1 MHMEKYG
8 YIRVSS
14 RDQNIDRQVQALE
27 QAGLT
32 RKQMMIDYQTG
43 KHFNRKNYQKLVK
56 KFKKGDELYIQS
68 IDRLGRNYEDIL
80 KQWRFLTTVKQIDI
94 IVLDF
99 PLLDTR
105 FPVQGITGKF
115 LADLVLQVLSYV
127 AQIEREHISQRQK
140 QGIEEAKKKGI
151 RFGRPPKKYPE
162 NFYQIAKLWQQGS
175 ISLRKGAETL
185 HVSHSTFSRW
195 LEQNQLK

>member
-1 MHMEKYG
+1 MKQYG

-14 RDQNIDRQVQALE
+14 RDQHIDRQVKAME
-27 QAGLT
+27 KAGLT
-32 RKQMMIDYQTG
+32 RKQMVADYQTG

-56 KFKKGDELYIQS
+56 KIKKGDELYIQS
-68 IDRLGRNYEDIL
+68 IDRLGRNYEEIL
-80 KQWRFLTTVKQIDI
+80 AQWRYLTTVKQIEI

-105 FPVQGITGKF
+105 QPVQGITGKF

-127 AQIEREHISQRQK
+127 AQIEREHIAQRQM

-151 RFGRPPKKYPE
+151 RFGRPPKEYPA
-162 NFYQIAKLWQQGS
+162 NFYQVATLWQQGS
-175 ISLRKGAETL
+175 ISLRKGAEIL
-185 HVSHSTFSRW
+185 QVSHSTFARW

>member
-1 MHMEKYG
+1 MKQYG

-14 RDQNIDRQVQALE
+14 KEQHIDRQVQAME

-32 RKQMMIDYQTG
+32 RKQMVADYQTG

-56 KFKKGDELYIQS
+56 KLKKGDELYIQS
-68 IDRLGRNYEDIL
+68 IDRLGRNYEEIL
-80 KQWRFLTTVKQIDI
+80 AQWRYLTTVKQIDI

-105 FPVQGITGKF
+105 QPVQGITGKF

-127 AQIEREHISQRQK
+127 AQIEREHIFQRQM
-140 QGIEEAKKKGI
+140 QGIQEAKKKGV
-151 RFGRPPKKYPE
+151 RFGRPPKAYPK
-162 NFYQIAKLWQQGS
+162 NFYQVAKLWQQGS

-195 LEQNQLK
+195 LEQNHWK